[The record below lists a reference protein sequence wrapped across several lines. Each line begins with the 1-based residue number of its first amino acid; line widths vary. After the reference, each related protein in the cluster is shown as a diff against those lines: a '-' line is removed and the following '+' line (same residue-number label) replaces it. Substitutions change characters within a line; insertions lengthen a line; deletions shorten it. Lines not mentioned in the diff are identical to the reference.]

1 MSSKGIVKRSEDFSK
16 WYNELVLKA
25 DLAEHSDV
33 RGCMIIKPYG
43 YAIWEKIKDQLD
55 IMFKETG
62 HQNAYFPLLIPKSYL
77 SKEAA
82 HVDGFA
88 KECAVVTHYRL
99 KNSEDG
105 TGVIV
110 DPEAKL
116 EEELIIR
123 PTSETIIWNT
133 YKKWIQSYRDL
144 PILVNQW
151 ANVVRW
157 EMRTRLFLRTSEFL
171 WQEGHTAHA
180 TKIEAVEETEK
191 MLEVYAQFV
200 QEFMAVP
207 VIKGVKSEN
216 ERFAGAEETYC
227 IEALM
232 QDGKAL
238 QAGTSHFLG
247 QNFAKAF
254 DVTFADKEGNKNHV
268 WATSWGVSTRLM
280 GALVMTHSDDK
291 GLVLPPKLA
300 PIQVVI
306 VPIYKNED
314 QLLEISEYA
323 NSLINELK
331 SLNISVKFDNDGNK
345 KPGWKFAEYEMKGI
359 PLRIAIGPRDME
371 NQTVELA
378 RRDNLSK
385 STVSQLD
392 LPNLLLE
399 TLNLIQ
405 NDLFTRSSLFLK
417 ENTFSANSIDQMI
430 EILDADG
437 GFIEAFWNGDSKSE
451 HKIKELTKATI
462 RCIPLNE
469 NQTGNCILTGEPNSK
484 KVIFARAY

>member
-1 MSSKGIVKRSEDFSK
+1 
-16 WYNELVLKA
+16 
-25 DLAEHSDV
+25 
-33 RGCMIIKPYG
+33 
-43 YAIWEKIKDQLD
+43 
-55 IMFKETG
+55 
-62 HQNAYFPLLIPKSYL
+62 
-77 SKEAA
+77 
-82 HVDGFA
+82 
-88 KECAVVTHYRL
+88 
-99 KNSEDG
+99 
-105 TGVIV
+105 
-110 DPEAKL
+110 
-116 EEELIIR
+116 
-123 PTSETIIWNT
+123 
-133 YKKWIQSYRDL
+133 
-144 PILVNQW
+144 
-151 ANVVRW
+151 
-157 EMRTRLFLRTSEFL
+157 
-171 WQEGHTAHA
+171 
-180 TKIEAVEETEK
+180 
-191 MLEVYAQFV
+191 
-200 QEFMAVP
+200 
-207 VIKGVKSEN
+207 
-216 ERFAGAEETYC
+216 
-227 IEALM
+227 M